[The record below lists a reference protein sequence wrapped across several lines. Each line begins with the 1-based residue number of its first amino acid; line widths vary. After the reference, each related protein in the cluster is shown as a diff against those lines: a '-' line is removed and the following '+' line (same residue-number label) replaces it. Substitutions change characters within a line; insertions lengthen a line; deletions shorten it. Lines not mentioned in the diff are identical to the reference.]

1 MQRFMIVLLAMLWT
15 HESIC
20 AQSVIINEMSQGA
33 DGGKEWVELLIVDEG
48 VDLRGWELGD
58 FDDGVWHSIA
68 EFSTHSEL
76 SNIASGTIIVIYNS
90 GDVDGPITA
99 AGGEDTTFS
108 DKSVLLGVNNSS
120 FLTDTGPWGGTAG
133 AFANSDGDDA
143 PAIRNASDQ
152 IIHDMAVTHPTATVS
167 SPGTAKVKYYTSNSV
182 GDIIDDINWTVANSS
197 SGTPGEANGGDN
209 SNWVDQSLPVELS
222 KWYATSINAKVVLNW
237 VTESEYENQGFIIN
251 RALRPHFDELSV
263 TAQGSNSEFIEEWS
277 EIASFTTNSDLMGQG
292 STSAQSDYSYIDTQ
306 VKLGETYSY
315 RLCDVDYRG
324 NVTQHD
330 EIQVTV
336 KDAGLKLKPSDV
348 QLHKA
353 FPNPF
358 NPDVNLSFTLE
369 KQVEELSLEI
379 YNIQGT
385 LVQSLSSGYHEIGT
399 HDFRWNVYDNHI
411 NAVSSGVYMVRLSAG
426 PVVQIQRVTLLR

>member
-182 GDIIDDINWTVANSS
+182 GDIIDDINWTVASSS

-277 EIASFTTNSDLMGQG
+277 EIASFTTNPELLGQG
-292 STSAQSDYSYIDTQ
+292 STSAQHDYSYIDKQ
-306 VKLGETYSY
+306 VKIGETYGY
-315 RLCDVDYRG
+315 RLSDVDYRG
-324 NVTQHD
+324 QLTQHAEIIVSVINSD
-330 EIQVTV
+330 ENHGFSIKTY
-336 KDAGLKLKPSDV
+336 
-348 QLHKA
+348 
-353 FPNPF
+353 PNPS
-358 NPDVNLSFTLE
+358 NSGIHLVVGSENNIQPLRVDILNLRGGLE
-369 KQVEELSLEI
+369 KNLFSGTPLTTEMELAWDGMNFNDLP
-379 YNIQGT
+379 
-385 LVQSLSSGYHEIGT
+385 VP
-399 HDFRWNVYDNHI
+399 
-411 NAVSSGVYMVRLSAG
+411 SGVYIVNINSLNISHSQMITI
-426 PVVQIQRVTLLR
+426 IQ